1 LAKSTYPEHG
11 LQGLRFL
18 SSHSGMYIPNWGP
31 ATLFDPATKFIPDS
45 SALSRK
51 WRLVFRVFPRR
62 KLSHPAGRRSL
73 QALDA

>member
-1 LAKSTYPEHG
+1 STYPEHG

-45 SALSRK
+45 SARKRASIEWIGGSALSRQPG
-51 WRLVFRVFPRR
+51 RVG
-62 KLSHPAGRRSL
+62 A
-73 QALDA
+73 